1 MSILN
6 IGSDQSPQSL
16 RRSQERLDRLASQGG
31 SEMPPES
38 AQSDPVDRQGM
49 TRSTPEFQRLTALHD
64 RSNAVAATIRT
75 MDQAMQTV
83 GTTMDAMKQELEMVS
98 KNYPPFP
105 PGSDERIRRLRGY
118 AGLRAMIDKLALPPE
133 ADARTLAARSKKEKT
148 VVADEWT
155 FVIEPNGMTRTVW
168 SEDVQTGPLGLRL
181 PDLSPPESVSDQ
193 DIAQAVQY
201 LDDATVALQARRQ
214 RLREQTFGIPGSNYD
229 QGMDEAEAETKS
241 GIVRREIAGQS
252 VGLVQGGAEQLEQ
265 LLG

>member
-1 MSILN
+1 
-6 IGSDQSPQSL
+6 
-16 RRSQERLDRLASQGG
+16 
-31 SEMPPES
+31 MPPES

-49 TRSTPEFQRLTALHD
+49 TRSTPEFQRLSALHD

-75 MDQAMQTV
+75 MDQAMQTI
-83 GTTMDAMKQELEMVS
+83 GTTMDAMKQELEMVT
-98 KNYPPFP
+98 KNYPPF
-105 PGSDERIRRLRGY
+105 
-118 AGLRAMIDKLALPPE
+118 GLRAMIDKLALPPE
-133 ADARTLAARSKKEKT
+133 ADARTLAVRAKKEKPIA
-148 VVADEWT
+148 ADEWT

-168 SEDVQTGPLGLRL
+168 SEDVKTGPLGLRL

-214 RLREQTFGIPGSNYD
+214 RLREQTFGIPGSSYD